1 MDFLTAWQWD
11 PLLWAPLLAMAAAYL
26 LGSRRLAGRHRAPGV
41 ARGRAAF
48 FWSGWLVLLVAL
60 VSPLHELGEQR
71 FSIHMTQHLLLS
83 LVAPPLLLLSNSM
96 PVMLWALPRQDRATV
111 GGWLGQPGPVH
122 SLLRL
127 LTNPFV
133 AWWLFVL
140 TQWLWHQPGPYELAL
155 ADHWAHYAEHLTF
168 FGSSVL
174 FWWPV
179 VGAAPLPS
187 PLSMPAR
194 LLYAFL
200 AWIPNS
206 ILGAGIT
213 LSPHVLYPF
222 YEVQGAALGF
232 DPLADQQ
239 LAGLIMWIPG
249 DIVFVSILLVLF
261 GAILSSEE
269 RLAERLDRE
278 LDARE
283 TAGRATR

>member
-1 MDFLTAWQWD
+1 MDSLLAWQWD
-11 PLLWAPLLAMAAAYL
+11 PLLWAPLVAVAAAYVV
-26 LGSRRLAGRHRAPGV
+26 GSHRLAGRQHARDAARNRAV
-41 ARGRAAF
+41 L
-48 FWSGWLVLLVAL
+48 FWSGWAVLAIAL
-60 VSPLHELGEQR
+60 VSPLHELGEER
-71 FSIHMTQHLLLS
+71 FSIHMVQHLLLA

-111 GGWLGQPGPVH
+111 GAILGQPGPVH
-122 SLLRL
+122 RVLRL

-140 TQWLWHQPGPYELAL
+140 TQWLWHQPGPYVLAL
-155 ADHWAHYAEHLTF
+155 EDHWVHYAEHLSF
-168 FGSSVL
+168 FATSVL

-206 ILGAGIT
+206 LLGAGIT
-213 LSPHVLYPF
+213 LSPHVLYPY
-222 YEVQGAALGF
+222 YETRGMQEGF

-239 LAGLIMWIPG
+239 IAGLIMWVPG
-249 DIVFVSILLVLF
+249 DVAFLSILLVLF
-261 GAILSSEE
+261 GAVLNSEE
-269 RLAERLDRE
+269 RLAARLDRE

-283 TAGRATR
+283 AAGRAGH